1 MKLEPGTEAYKAY
14 MKGIEYAKQGRKIT
28 ECPYTTSR
36 VVALKNW
43 FEKGFNDTVEKY
55 S

>member
-1 MKLEPGTEAYKAY
+1 MKLEPGTDAHRAY

-28 ECPYTTSR
+28 DCPYTTSR

-43 FEKGFNDTVEKY
+43 FEKGFNDGSK
-55 S
+55 

>member
-1 MKLEPGTEAYKAY
+1 MNLEPGTKAHEAYN
-14 MKGIEYAKQGRKIT
+14 KGVFYAKQGRKIT

-43 FEKGFNDTVEKY
+43 FEKGFNETVIKY
-55 S
+55 G